1 MKTIYLTSA
10 LAFLFLI
17 FSGCEKAPEDQIL
30 GTWKVEDVE
39 STAKMT
45 EAEAE
50 MFKNTIVEE
59 QKQLLSYT
67 FEQNDMKMIYGDDE
81 TVWNWMLTGS
91 GDSLKL
97 SISNEDRQLEYMVD
111 ELSKDALVLAQ
122 DVYDEYTVT
131 TFLKRVE

>member
-1 MKTIYLTSA
+1 MKTIYLTSV
-10 LAFLFLI
+10 LAFLILI
-17 FSGCEKAPEDQIL
+17 FSGCEKAPEEQII

-45 EAEAE
+45 DAEAE

-67 FEQNDMKMIYGDDE
+67 FDQNSMKMKYGDDE
-81 TVWNWMLTGS
+81 TEWNWMLTGA

-97 SISNEDRQLEYMVD
+97 NISNEDRQLEYLIDV
-111 ELSKDALVLAQ
+111 LSKDNLVWKQ

-131 TFLKRVE
+131 TTLKKVE